1 MEIDKTK
8 IERRLEHFRDV
19 ARRAG
24 VKFTHQRLE
33 IFRAVA
39 SSVEHPS
46 AEAVYRAVRSS
57 MPTVSMD
64 TVYRTLW
71 LLTDLGLLNILGPRE
86 DSVRFDANLAQHHHY
101 RCVKC
106 GMVRDFESTELDHL
120 PIPGTVNSFGDI
132 ARVQVDVQGV
142 CAGCKKNADG
152 GHRLAGADNNGSI
165 DPPSMDRGCD
175 PSSGAETV
183 ETRDGEQ
190 R

>member
-1 MEIDKTK
+1 MKIDKGE
-8 IERRLEHFRDV
+8 IERRLERFKDV

-46 AEAVYRAVRSS
+46 AEAVYRAVRAG
-57 MPTVSMD
+57 MPTVSLD

-71 LLTDLGLLNILGPRE
+71 LLTDLGLLNTLGPRQ
-86 DSVRFDANLAQHHHY
+86 DSVRFDANLAHHHHY

-106 GMVRDFESTELDHL
+106 GMVRDFESPELDHL
-120 PIPGTVNSFGDI
+120 TIPHSVNRFGEI
-132 ARVQVDVQGV
+132 TRVQVDVQGV
-142 CAGCKKNADG
+142 CTDCQKNDDEGHAVAGSDTNDESNASELDC
-152 GHRLAGADNNGSI
+152 
-165 DPPSMDRGCD
+165 GC
-175 PSSGAETV
+175 
-183 ETRDGEQ
+183 TRSLP